1 MNVRL
6 SQDYKDSADGTP
18 ARLAQIPIPANN
30 DLVKSKEPTDLES
43 LAAYA
48 EGYAEFAMKNI
59 GRVPPTMLAVAPEGL
74 LHFIPESLAD
84 ERAKNN
90 FANIG
95 RLICAAYG
103 ATHMVMILESW
114 VTMAKP
120 GQALDMET
128 PPSEAFDRE
137 EFVVVMGEAFGRKT
151 QRFLPIL
158 RTDAGGF
165 FGFGEFNATKFDG
178 IEGRF
183 AGMLPP
189 EETTPET
196 RAMAQ
201 ALLATMGVTRDV
213 LLPKPG
219 NN

>member
-1 MNVRL
+1 MIRN
-6 SQDYKDSADGTP
+6 YKDSADIAP
-18 ARLAQIPIPANN
+18 ARLAQFPIPANN

-59 GRVPPTMLAVAPEGL
+59 GRVPPTMLAAAPEGL